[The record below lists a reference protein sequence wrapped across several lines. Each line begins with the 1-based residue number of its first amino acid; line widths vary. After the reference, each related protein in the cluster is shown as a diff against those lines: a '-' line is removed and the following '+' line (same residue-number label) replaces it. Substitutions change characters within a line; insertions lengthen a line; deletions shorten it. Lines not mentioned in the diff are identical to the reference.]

1 MSVIFVN
8 FGKISLTMNASRFH
22 FLPALFAA
30 VIASVL
36 ALAGSSYASAQSR
49 SAHPADPD
57 NPVRYSNGDGERI
70 LRQGYQLMD
79 HPKDRR
85 FLLYRDPNGLYGFVI
100 NCSDP
105 VVIIK
110 PVFEDAYVNYT
121 LIAVKYKGKWGAIDV
136 SFDRVPGKDPIIPF
150 VYDRIDVID
159 DNCAYLWKDGK
170 KTFVDIRD
178 IRKRLEE

>member
-1 MSVIFVN
+1 MDVTKS
-8 FGKISLTMNASRFH
+8 H
-22 FLPALFAA
+22 FIPALFAA

-36 ALAGSSYASAQSR
+36 ALAGSSHASAQSR
-49 SAHPADPD
+49 NAIPADPD

-110 PVFEDAYVNYT
+110 PVFEDA
-121 LIAVKYKGKWGAIDV
+121 IAVKYKGKWGAIDV

-159 DNCAYLWKDGK
+159 DNCAHLWKDGK

>member
-1 MSVIFVN
+1 MDVTKS
-8 FGKISLTMNASRFH
+8 H
-22 FLPALFAA
+22 FITALFAA

-85 FLLYRDPNGLYGFVI
+85 FLLYRDPNG
-100 NCSDP
+100 
-105 VVIIK
+105 
-110 PVFEDAYVNYT
+110 
-121 LIAVKYKGKWGAIDV
+121 
-136 SFDRVPGKDPIIPF
+136 
-150 VYDRIDVID
+150 
-159 DNCAYLWKDGK
+159 
-170 KTFVDIRD
+170 
-178 IRKRLEE
+178 

>member
-1 MSVIFVN
+1 MDVTKS
-8 FGKISLTMNASRFH
+8 H
-22 FLPALFAA
+22 FITALFAA

-36 ALAGSSYASAQSR
+36 ALAGSSHASAQSG
-49 SAHPADPD
+49 SARPADPD

-70 LRQGYQLMD
+70 
-79 HPKDRR
+79 
-85 FLLYRDPNGLYGFVI
+85 
-100 NCSDP
+100 DP